1 MECIICANFIDNEAR
16 ICSAVVCNHNNICSI
31 CYVRIRALQ
40 KNYNCVICKRELEF
54 VVCFTIDDKKG
65 NGDGSVGSNTS
76 QLMYSDFEVWDNK
89 LVGHDSI
96 LDNNCQMFFPTKYY
110 KSIIQKLWS
119 YQCTICFKI
128 YRDMRGLKSHVS
140 ADHHMQ
146 ICGLC
151 VDNKHAFPSEQRLYS
166 AKEYE
171 QHLKSGDNDG
181 SLGHPN
187 CEFCRKRYY
196 DSSALFIHLNKD
208 HFGCHICERNNIK
221 FKYFKDYNH
230 LETHFRKDHF
240 LCEESCCLE
249 KKFVVFENKID
260 IELHNR
266 QHHPSLQSKRN
277 TTLKLDFK
285 LSRSAT
291 AKTDEVVLKEDGSH
305 EGGGGGEHYTR
316 YEGGMGG
323 RVCDGEWQVELQYA
337 TTDPREA
344 LRALANAAAS
354 SSDEYYIQPVNTPL
368 VVTMEEF
375 PSLLGDSSVAAST
388 GPITVG
394 SKWMSVGGSG
404 GGLSS
409 SKQRS
414 KKTDFPDLPKS
425 SDMVKSA
432 LYSVPGTGGHQRT
445 AAAATS
451 SGKSY
456 MSTIEKEY
464 ESMGSRSSSTSGGRK
479 GGPDNNNNTQNNQL
493 KMFESSISGSW
504 GARVSVKP
512 QKAPKSSSS
521 SKAEDPRMS
530 YQPTSDGGDLDY
542 LSESRHSAP
551 THSLKAA
558 EQSPSSS
565 IVNHSVVVPPT
576 SSTDDYPQL
585 AASHATTAPP
595 TLSNVKKMINSKPI
609 AKAGGWEDALL
620 SVGISSK
627 AANKKVVKSKLS
639 VVKLT
644 KSNSGVPAASSDS
657 SLDLTSAKLIGKLSN
672 DLSEWEDAGG
682 STYRK
687 GTTANSSSAVKPKV
701 KTENLFTLGNMK
713 LSSSAD
719 PSSDAS
725 SRPVSG
731 TSRSSVPPVAA
742 AIEESV
748 SKTTA
753 LKTYGSWVT
762 IGGAGK

>member
-1 MECIICANFIDNEAR
+1 MECIICANSIDNESR

-65 NGDGSVGSNTS
+65 NGDNSVVSNSSPLSYT
-76 QLMYSDFEVWDNK
+76 DFEVWDNK

-110 KSIIQKLWS
+110 KSVIQKLWS
-119 YQCTICFKI
+119 YQCIICFKI

-151 VDNKHAFPSEQRLYS
+151 VDNKHAFPSEQRVYS
-166 AKEYE
+166 TKEYE
-171 QHLKSGDNDG
+171 QHLRSGDNDG

-208 HFGCHICERNNIK
+208 HFGCHICERNDIK
-221 FKYFKDYNH
+221 FKYFKDYKH
-230 LETHFRKDHF
+230 LESHFRKDHF

-260 IELHNR
+260 FELHNR
-266 QHHPSLQSKRN
+266 QHHPSLLQQTSKRN

-291 AKTDEVVLKEDGSH
+291 AKTDEVMLKEDGNH
-305 EGGGGGEHYTR
+305 EGGGGEHQTR

-344 LRALANAAAS
+344 LRALANAAS
-354 SSDEYYIQPVNTPL
+354 NDEYHPQQVNTPL
-368 VVTMEEF
+368 AVTMEEF
-375 PSLLGDSSVAAST
+375 PSLLGDSSVAAAST
-388 GPITVG
+388 GPITIG

-404 GGLSS
+404 GGLPS

-425 SDMVKSA
+425 SDMLKPT
-432 LYSVPGTGGHQRT
+432 LYSAPGKGGHQRT
-445 AAAATS
+445 TAASASTS

-456 MSTIEKEY
+456 VSTIEKEY
-464 ESMGSRSSSTSGGRK
+464 ESMGNRNSSSSGGRK
-479 GGPDNNNNTQNNQL
+479 GGPDNTQNNQL
-493 KMFESSISGSW
+493 KMFESMSGSW

-512 QKAPKSSSS
+512 QKAPKNSSS
-521 SKAEDPRMS
+521 SKAQEDPHMS
-530 YQPTSDGGDLDY
+530 YQPAADGGDLDY
-542 LSESRHSAP
+542 FSESRYSAAM
-551 THSLKAA
+551 HSLKAA
-558 EQSPSSS
+558 DQSPSSS
-565 IVNHSVVVPPT
+565 IVNHSALAPPP

-585 AASHATTAPP
+585 EPSHATAPS
-595 TLSNVKKMINSKPI
+595 TLSNVKKMTNSKPI

-620 SVGISSK
+620 SVGISNK

-644 KSNSGVPAASSDS
+644 KSNGAPAASTDS

-682 STYRK
+682 STNRK
-687 GTTANSSSAVKPKV
+687 GTATNSSSAPKPKV

-713 LSSSAD
+713 LSSSVD
-719 PSSDAS
+719 LSSDAS

-742 AIEESV
+742 AIEESM
-748 SKTTA
+748 SKTNA
-753 LKTYGSWVT
+753 LKTYGSWVR